1 MKILFQSLP
10 QGAGARF
17 IFNSPESRSNVDN
30 YNQHENL
37 STFTDKEVKNM
48 NGNSV
53 EGVST
58 GPHVDF
64 LMHFLEDQGYS
75 DLRGDRG
82 KDFKEKEKESGFIYG
97 HRMEAAIKKF
107 QAENVPYFQSPEGR
121 AEATNIPERAQTQY
135 GSVREMMTAI
145 PAAERQD
152 LYEELFPEHVGDGQ
166 TVYKHGNGLNGAANR
181 RLFGKMTELYNLS
194 QQTPEPNGI
203 VGPETWE
210 VILGMARSQEIV
222 RTNTRLVRLRQEFI
236 PEEATQTQYN
246 DINHMKRE
254 ISGARRQEL
263 YANFFPEENPEDFQY
278 RTGLTAAA
286 NAKLLRKLTEI
297 HNLEAS
303 HEARNYL
310 IPEEAKTFYPT
321 FKDMERQ
328 IQPPKVRQ
336 ELYEKL
342 FPESERLAQYKQ
354 GTGLT
359 DRANLQLW
367 NKMTELYREHHD
379 LSDTILED
387 AKTPYSSI
395 PDMVKKIPG
404 MRRQELYRQFFS
416 PAQGEVWKNGKG
428 LTGESNQ
435 KLFAKLEEL
444 YIQHR
449 TATNDIKTIELGEEE
464 GEHREITRLEA
475 TLNSVEALYKMMEK
489 FTNTNL
495 ESFATDLAEKY
506 GKTSE
511 QVQEALKAA
520 GFISAE
526 GVAND
531 KVFDQV
537 RNIGLWDSENLMSSI
552 SEHSV
557 IAPEYNNIVLLHNL
571 LSDQNDRLGS
581 LQQQY
586 ENYVRNGHVLSREAH
601 VSLSHTASDIYGDD
615 TLDLDEL
622 TDDWWENFTQ
632 FFGARDVRDEVEILQ
647 DPEKSLPEKS
657 AARDRAFRILTE
669 DYFDDLG
676 DEYRKIK
683 REREEADIKKHREKW
698 NIDRD
703 ENIIWRRVDR
713 DLKTPPGEREQKLA
727 NALTPIMGASIS
739 VSNINW
745 ASVDYQSIAHSL
757 RNLGGEKDLKVA
769 AGIEALERMD
779 IIADTADAFADG
791 RKAAPRVR
799 PDHIARVQM
808 PAFESFSDRTAGSL
822 ILNQPENVDE
832 NYHGNFDEA
841 FAAVHS
847 TGESPDIY
855 TALTRQ
861 FKTLEPSANNPEE
874 SKSTMQLIAESVSQP
889 MEFETDDGEIR
900 NYNGLELTIDEWR
913 GMMNSLQTLEG
924 ADYAELKSNRLSQ
937 IASKTAGF
945 GSDEDVQSF
954 ESAVAA
960 GEPILRGKTEISFK
974 IAGDRTITQ
983 PVEMYFTKKGMNP
996 LVYFPG
1002 VEQTIRQLPGGKLIE
1017 EQKFN
1022 VVPFLLWGAATYGV
1036 GKEAGLFG
1044 SESGGSSATS
1054 APKDSTVGGGEVAI

>member
-17 IFNSPESRSNVDN
+17 IFNSLESRSNVDN

-53 EGVST
+53 DGVST

-75 DLRGDRG
+75 DLRGEGGR
-82 KDFKEKEKESGFIYG
+82 DFKEKEKESGFIYG
-97 HRMEAAIKKF
+97 PRMEAAIKKF

-121 AEATNIPERAQTQY
+121 AEAANIPERAQTQY

-166 TVYKHGNGLNGAANR
+166 TVYKHGAELNGAANR

-222 RTNTRLVRLRQEFI
+222 RTNTRLVQLRQEFI

-263 YANFFPEENPEDFQY
+263 YARFFPEENPEDFQY
-278 RTGLTAAA
+278 STGLTAAA

-297 HNLEAS
+297 HNLQAT

-328 IQPPKVRQ
+328 IQPPIVRQ
-336 ELYEKL
+336 KLYKDL
-342 FPESERLAQYKQ
+342 FPKSERIAQYKQ
-354 GTGLT
+354 GYGLT

-387 AKTPYSSI
+387 AKTPYSNV

-404 MRRQELYRQFFS
+404 IRRQELYRQFFNPPRI
-416 PAQGEVWKNGKG
+416 PAWKENKG
-428 LTGESNQ
+428 LTREANK
-435 KLFAKLEEL
+435 KLFEKLAEL
-444 YIQHR
+444 YAQHE
-449 TATNDIKTIELGEEE
+449 TTLDVGAIKTDPETSRGV
-464 GEHREITRLEA
+464 EITRLEA
-475 TLNSVEALYKMMEK
+475 TLNSVEDLYKMMES
-489 FTNTNL
+489 FTNTDL

-520 GFISAE
+520 GFISEE

-745 ASVDYQSIAHSL
+745 ASVDYQSVAHSL

-769 AGIEALERMD
+769 SGIEALDRMD

-847 TGESPDIY
+847 TGEVPDIY
-855 TALTRQ
+855 TALTQ
-861 FKTLEPSANNPEE
+861 QYKTLEPNANNPEE

-889 MEFETDDGEIR
+889 MEFENDDGDIR
-900 NYNGLELTIDEWR
+900 NYNGLELTTDEWR

-954 ESAVAA
+954 ERAVAA

-983 PVEMYFTKKGMNP
+983 PVEMYFTKNGMNP

-1022 VVPFLLWGAATYGV
+1022 AVTLVLWAAGTKFIIDSLAGSSSSSSAATSTA
-1036 GKEAGLFG
+1036 KNSGLP
-1044 SESGGSSATS
+1044 EGG
-1054 APKDSTVGGGEVAI
+1054 VAI